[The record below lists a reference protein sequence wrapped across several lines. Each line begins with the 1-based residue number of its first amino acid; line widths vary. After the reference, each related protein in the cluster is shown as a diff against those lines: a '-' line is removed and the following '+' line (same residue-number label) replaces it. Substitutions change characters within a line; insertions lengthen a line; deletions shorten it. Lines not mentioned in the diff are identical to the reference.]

1 MSASRK
7 IKPIAG
13 TVFAEAIGALGLGV
27 AEVINQ
33 EGPQASELP
42 LDMIDVRDQVRTS
55 FDDTDD
61 NSLKGLAESIKRQ
74 GQLQPIL
81 VRPKDGRYELIA
93 GERRYRASKLAGK
106 SSITAFIR
114 EIADDQV
121 EDAQLAENIQRENL
135 TQLEIAKKLK
145 RDLDAAGG
153 SLEKLAK
160 QHSKSKPWL
169 SKMLGLLEL
178 PEQTRRVVKENISA
192 DLEVINTVKQVEKQD
207 KQAAKALVD
216 NLKATRGKQ
225 DARATARSV
234 RDVVKPSKGSTSL
247 EPKAT
252 TVATAASRRSE
263 RPTVGKVTK
272 GGTAVLG
279 KVWAMV
285 ESRKRPESILSQL
298 EDNEIEALTAALRPD
313 FDEGRKAT
321 NTARVVL
328 EGLRSG
334 RFSPDG
340 HGALTL
346 AAFLLGCDATTGG
359 DFRLD
364 GILAASR

>member
-7 IKPIAG
+7 IKPVAG
-13 TVFAEAIGALGLGV
+13 TVFADAIGALGLGV
-27 AEVINQ
+27 ADVINQ
-33 EGPQASELP
+33 DGPQASELP

-93 GERRYRASKLAGK
+93 GERRYRATKLAGK
-106 SSITAFIR
+106 TSITALIR

-145 RDLDAAGG
+145 RDLDAVGG
-153 SLEKLAK
+153 SLDKLAK

-169 SKMLGLLEL
+169 SKMLGLLDL
-178 PEQTRRVVKENISA
+178 PEQSRRVVRENISA
-192 DLEVINTVKQVEKQD
+192 DLEVINAVKQVEKQD

-216 NLKATRGKQ
+216 KLKTSRGKL

-234 RDVVKPSKGSTSL
+234 RDVVKPSAK
-247 EPKAT
+247 T
-252 TVATAASRRSE
+252 TAMANVNSRRSDL
-263 RPTVGKVTK
+263 PSVGKVTK
-272 GGTAVLG
+272 DASAVLG
-279 KVWAMV
+279 KVWTLI
-285 ESRKRPESILSQL
+285 ESKKRSESILSQL
-298 EDNEIEALTAALRPD
+298 EDNETEALTVALRSA

-321 NTARVVL
+321 NTARIVL

>member
-13 TVFAEAIGALGLGV
+13 TVFADAIGALGLGV

-33 EGPQASELP
+33 DGPQASELP

-178 PEQTRRVVKENISA
+178 PEQTRRVVQENISA

-207 KQAAKALVD
+207 KEAAKALVD

-234 RDVVKPSKGSTSL
+234 RDVVKPSKT
-247 EPKAT
+247 T

-263 RPTVGKVTK
+263 RPTIGKVTK
-272 GGTAVLG
+272 GGTAVLE

-298 EDNEIEALTAALRPD
+298 EDNETEALTAALRPA

>member
-13 TVFAEAIGALGLGV
+13 TVFADAIGALGLGV

-33 EGPQASELP
+33 DGPQASELP

-135 TQLEIAKKLK
+135 TQIEIAKKLK

-234 RDVVKPSKGSTSL
+234 RDVVKPSK
-247 EPKAT
+247 AT
-252 TVATAASRRSE
+252 TVATVASRRSE

-298 EDNEIEALTAALRPD
+298 EDNETEALMAVLRPA
-313 FDEGRKAT
+313 FDEGRKAS

>member
-7 IKPIAG
+7 IKPVAG
-13 TVFAEAIGALGLGV
+13 TVFADAIGALGLGV

-33 EGPQASELP
+33 DGPQASDLP
-42 LDMIDVRDQVRTS
+42 LDMIDVREQVRTS

-93 GERRYRASKLAGK
+93 GERRYRATKLAGK

-135 TQLEIAKKLK
+135 TQIEIAKKLK
-145 RDLDAAGG
+145 RDLDAVGG
-153 SLEKLAK
+153 SLDKLAK

-169 SKMLGLLEL
+169 SKMLGLLDL
-178 PEQTRRVVKENISA
+178 PEQARRVVKENISA
-192 DLEVINTVKQVEKQD
+192 DLEVINTVKQVEKLD
-207 KQAAKALVD
+207 KQAAIALVD

-234 RDVVKPSKGSTSL
+234 RDVVKPSKSPTLL
-247 EPKAT
+247 ESKVT
-252 TVATAASRRSE
+252 TVATAGNRRSE
-263 RPTVGKVTK
+263 RPIGGKVTRAS
-272 GGTAVLG
+272 TVVLD
-279 KVWAMV
+279 KVLALI

-298 EDNEIEALTAALRPD
+298 EDNETEALTVALRSA

-321 NTARVVL
+321 NTARIVL

-340 HGALTL
+340 HGALIL
-346 AAFLLGCDATTGG
+346 AAYLLGSDATTGN

-364 GILAASR
+364 AILAAMR